1 MTDSTSKPLNI
12 IRMKRLAEKIG
23 LGESTI
29 FRKIAAGEFPKP
41 FPIGQGRA
49 VGWRESDVDEW
60 IESKATAANQPR
72 RR

>member
-1 MTDSTSKPLNI
+1 MTDPTSKPLNI

-60 IESKATAANQPR
+60 IERQATGTAAAR